1 MNLGEKIKQRRRE
14 KNLSQEKLGELLNVH
29 ENTIRKWEKGISS
42 PSAEELQR
50 LANELE
56 TTTTDLYNENYSFIK
71 NSAYQDKTEIQNSFP
86 SMGYWGTLLDNAEK
100 AAEIGKNLDLII
112 PILNKALL
120 IIETAFIAEQ
130 KQQQQKKQ
138 NANNYVQEST

>member
-120 IIETAFIAEQ
+120 IIKTAFIAEQ

>member
-1 MNLGEKIKQRRRE
+1 MTLGEKIKQRRRE

-42 PSAEELQR
+42 PSAEELQH
-50 LANELE
+50 LANELD

-71 NSAYQDKTEIQNSFP
+71 NSTYQDKTEIQNSFP
-86 SMGYWGTLLDNAEK
+86 NMGYWGTLLDNAEK

-120 IIETAFIAEQ
+120 IIKTAFIA
-130 KQQQQKKQ
+130 KQGQ
-138 NANNYVQEST
+138 NSEINTNQITIQEGA

>member
-71 NSAYQDKTEIQNSFP
+71 NSTYQDKTEIQNSFP
-86 SMGYWGTLLDNAEK
+86 NMGYWGTLLDNAEK

-120 IIETAFIAEQ
+120 IIKTAFIA
-130 KQQQQKKQ
+130 KQGQ
-138 NANNYVQEST
+138 NSEINTNQITIQEGA